1 MTLPKNRGIDKDRMR
16 IDKNI
21 PNYLTILRI
30 VAIPLIVMSFYFE
43 DSKFAH
49 RFGGIIF
56 AAASL
61 TDFFDGYLARR
72 YDIVSNLGK
81 MLDPIADKVLVGCVL
96 VLLVKAGRADE
107 IPCLLILAREFVVA
121 GLREFL
127 AQVSVSVPVTRL
139 AKVKTAIQMISMT
152 MLIIGSVGSGIKW
165 LDLVGHVFLWISAF
179 LTLVTGYSYLHACS
193 KYF

>member
-81 MLDPIADKVLVGCVL
+81 MLDGFFVHSDRDVPEAVYLIAQRVFNYLYY
-96 VLLVKAGRADE
+96 
-107 IPCLLILAREFVVA
+107 IVA
-121 GLREFL
+121 G
-127 AQVSVSVPVTRL
+127 
-139 AKVKTAIQMISMT
+139 
-152 MLIIGSVGSGIKW
+152 
-165 LDLVGHVFLWISAF
+165 
-179 LTLVTGYSYLHACS
+179 
-193 KYF
+193 

>member
-61 TDFFDGYLARR
+61 TDFFDGYLARK
-72 YDIVSNLGK
+72 YNIVSFLIGQTVTAV
-81 MLDPIADKVLVGCVL
+81 LTSLSDFKV
-96 VLLVKAGRADE
+96 
-107 IPCLLILAREFVVA
+107 
-121 GLREFL
+121 FL
-127 AQVSVSVPVTRL
+127 AFLVCKSSL
-139 AKVKTAIQMISMT
+139 LFSADFISE
-152 MLIIGSVGSGIKW
+152 
-165 LDLVGHVFLWISAF
+165 
-179 LTLVTGYSYLHACS
+179 
-193 KYF
+193 

>member
-1 MTLPKNRGIDKDRMR
+1 MR

-61 TDFFDGYLARR
+61 TDFFDGYLARK

-139 AKVKTAIQMISMT
+139 AKIKTAMQMISMT

>member
-81 MLDPIADKVLVGCVL
+81 MLDPIADKVLV
-96 VLLVKAGRADE
+96 
-107 IPCLLILAREFVVA
+107 
-121 GLREFL
+121 
-127 AQVSVSVPVTRL
+127 
-139 AKVKTAIQMISMT
+139 
-152 MLIIGSVGSGIKW
+152 
-165 LDLVGHVFLWISAF
+165 H
-179 LTLVTGYSYLHACS
+179 
-193 KYF
+193 